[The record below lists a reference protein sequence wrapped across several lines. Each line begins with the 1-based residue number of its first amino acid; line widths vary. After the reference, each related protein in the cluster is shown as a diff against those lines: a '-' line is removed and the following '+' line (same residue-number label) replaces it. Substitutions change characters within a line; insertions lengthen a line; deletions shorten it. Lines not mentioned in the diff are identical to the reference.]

1 LKKKKRYQKP
11 TPINNRIK
19 AEKVRLIDEKG
30 NQLGVV
36 TLKEALKMA
45 YAKELDLVQV
55 TEKLDPPVCR
65 ITEYGKYLYS
75 QEKKK
80 KQQKTQKGGELKGIR
95 LSFNISPHDM
105 ETRANQAEK
114 FLERGDKIR
123 IELILRGRQ
132 GALAQVGNNK
142 IKQFIELLGAKIPI
156 KTEKD
161 IQRRGR
167 NLIMI
172 ISKQ

>member
-1 LKKKKRYQKP
+1 MKKKRYQKP
-11 TPINNRIK
+11 TPINNRIR
-19 AEKVRLIDEKG
+19 AEKVRLIDEEGK
-30 NQLGVV
+30 QLGVV

-45 YAKELDLVQV
+45 YSKELDLVQV
-55 TEKLDPPVCR
+55 TEKADPPVCR

-80 KQQKTQKGGELKGIR
+80 RQQKSQKGGDLKGIR

-105 ETRANQAEK
+105 ETRARTAEK
-114 FLERGDKIR
+114 FLLRGDKIK
-123 IELILRGRQ
+123 IEIILRGRQ
-132 GALAQVGNNK
+132 RALIQIANDK
-142 IKQFIELLGAKIPI
+142 MKQFVELLNEKIPV
-156 KTEKD
+156 KTERD

-172 ISKQ
+172 VSKQ

>member
-1 LKKKKRYQKP
+1 MNKKQYPKP

-19 AEKVRLIDEKG
+19 AEKVRLIDEEG
-30 NQLGVV
+30 NQLGIVI
-36 TLKEALKMA
+36 LKEALKMA
-45 YAKELDLVQV
+45 YDKQLDLVQV
-55 TEKLDPPVCR
+55 TEKVDPPICK

-80 KQQKTQKGGELKGIR
+80 KKQKAQKTSELKGIR

-105 ETRANQAEK
+105 EIRAKQAEK
-114 FLERGDKIR
+114 FLTRGDKIK
-123 IELILRGRQ
+123 IEIILRGRQ
-132 GALAQVGNNK
+132 RALTQIANEK
-142 IKQFIELLGAKIPI
+142 IKQFIILLNEKIPV

-161 IQRRGR
+161 IVMRGK
-167 NLIMI
+167 NLLMI